1 MSETSRNEGP
11 NPSATPDP
19 PVIEVF
25 DAHQHHGH
33 LDLVRTAPDQDRL
46 HSDQNADTDADDGG
60 WLEQERAARLAQMDG
75 LGIGRALIMPA
86 NSYLCAEGIADTRR
100 VNDGIRAY
108 LDARPDR
115 FPAGLGVAEPLHGRA
130 ALDEIRRC
138 HDELGLAGIQYHS
151 RFQQVAT
158 DSPFIHQHLE
168 LLGELGM
175 LAYVHSHADS
185 ALEAPHLVS
194 RLAAAFPDLPIVVL
208 DACSGYRHS
217 LECLELAERHPNLR
231 FELSLAFN
239 LSPITQLVQEF
250 GAHRVLYGTDIYSFP
265 NTFQTA
271 HTPSA
276 VVEHLGPEAAAKV
289 LGGNLEELLGLPGS
303 VPGSGSGS

>member
-1 MSETSRNEGP
+1 VTDAEFEAALAGI
-11 NPSATPDP
+11 D
-19 PVIEVF
+19 VF

-33 LDLVRTAPDQDRL
+33 LDVVRAGPGEGLDVDG
-46 HSDQNADTDADDGG
+46 ADAGAHAA
-60 WLEQERAARLAQMDG
+60 WLDVERAARLAQMDR
-75 LGIGRALIMPA
+75 LGIGRALLMPA
-86 NSYLCAEGIADTRR
+86 NSYLCAEGVADTRR

-108 LDARPDR
+108 LDAAPDR

-158 DSPFIHQHLE
+158 DSPFIHRHLE

-185 ALEAPHLVS
+185 ALEAPHLVGA
-194 RLAAAFPDLPIVVL
+194 LATAFPDLPIVVL

-231 FELSLAFN
+231 FEISLAFN
-239 LSPITQLVQEF
+239 LAPVAQLVERF
-250 GAHRVLYGTDIYSFP
+250 GAERVLYGTDIYSHP
-265 NTFQTA
+265 NTFETA
-271 HTPSA
+271 HTPVA
-276 VVEHLGPEAAAKV
+276 VLDRLGPEAAAKV
-289 LGGNLEELLGLPGS
+289 LGGNLEALLGWGS
-303 VPGSGSGS
+303 AGS